1 MTSGEEK
8 NLQNAADI
16 TEKSGD
22 RSIIELYQT
31 ELKRL
36 YAFAARY
43 QAALPV
49 DDALPENAKRRAIAG
64 AIKEVLADNKT
75 INSAEQ
81 GREIISRINEILS
94 GGGKIDSDDS
104 FDINEV
110 LNPGELDLESLC
122 KELGVM
128 D

>member
-1 MTSGEEK
+1 MTSVKEK
-8 NLQNAADI
+8 LQTAADI
-16 TEKSGD
+16 AEKSGD
-22 RSIIELYQT
+22 KSIIELYNA

-43 QAALPV
+43 QAALPA
-49 DDALPENAKRRAIAG
+49 DDALPENAKRRAVAG

-81 GREIISRINEILS
+81 GQEIISRINEILS
-94 GGGKIDSDDS
+94 GGGKIDSGDS